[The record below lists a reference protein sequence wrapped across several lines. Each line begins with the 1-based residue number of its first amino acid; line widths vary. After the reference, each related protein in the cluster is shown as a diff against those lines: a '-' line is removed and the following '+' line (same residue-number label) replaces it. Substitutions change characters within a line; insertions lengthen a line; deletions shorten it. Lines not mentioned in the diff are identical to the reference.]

1 MKNTIQITDLDY
13 NRLNGMINSM
23 REHNQREYNDLLIL
37 ELELERA
44 ERTNPRKI
52 TSEFVTM
59 NSVIEVLDCDT
70 NKTMEIRLVYPRD
83 ANFKLGKIS
92 VLSPLGSALLGYK
105 VGTEISFEVPK
116 GMKKM
121 KISRIIYQPE
131 ANGEFTL

>member
-13 NRLNGMINSM
+13 NRLNGMIVSM
-23 REHNQREYNDLLIL
+23 RKSNQKEYNDLLFL
-37 ELELERA
+37 ESELERA
-44 ERTNPRKI
+44 KRTNPRKI

-70 NKTMEIRLVYPRD
+70 NKAMEIKLVYPRD
-83 ANFKLGKIS
+83 ANFKLGRIS
-92 VLSPLGSALLGYK
+92 VLSPLGSALLGYS
-105 VGTEISFEVPK
+105 VGSEISYNVPT

-131 ANGEFTL
+131 ANGEFAL

>member
-13 NRLNGMINSM
+13 NRLNGMIVSM
-23 REHNQREYNDLLIL
+23 RKNNQKEYNDLLFL
-37 ELELERA
+37 ESELERA
-44 ERTNPRKI
+44 KRTNPRKI

-92 VLSPLGSALLGYK
+92 VLSPLGSALLGYS
-105 VGTEISFEVPK
+105 VGSEISYKVPK

>member
-13 NRLNGMINSM
+13 NRLNGMIVSM
-23 REHNQREYNDLLIL
+23 RKNNQKEYNDLLFL
-37 ELELERA
+37 ESELERA
-44 ERTNPRKI
+44 KRTNPRKI

-70 NKTMEIRLVYPRD
+70 NKAMEIKLVYPRD
-83 ANFKLGKIS
+83 ANFKLGRIS
-92 VLSPLGSALLGYK
+92 VLSPLGSALLGYS
-105 VGTEISFEVPK
+105 VGSEISYKVPT

-131 ANGEFTL
+131 ANGEFAL

>member
-13 NRLNGMINSM
+13 NRLNGMIISM
-23 REHNQREYNDLLIL
+23 RKSNQKEYNDLLYL
-37 ELELERA
+37 ESELERA
-44 ERTNPRKI
+44 VRTNPRKI

-59 NSVIEVLDCDT
+59 NSVIEVEDCDM

-83 ANFKLGKIS
+83 SNFKQGKIS

-105 VGTEISFEVPK
+105 AGSEVSYKVPG

-121 KISRIIYQPE
+121 KILRIIYQPE

>member
-13 NRLNGMINSM
+13 NRLNGMIVSM
-23 REHNQREYNDLLIL
+23 RKNNQKEYNDLLFL
-37 ELELERA
+37 ESELERA
-44 ERTNPRKI
+44 KRTTPRKI

-70 NKTMEIRLVYPRD
+70 NKAMEIKLVYPRD
-83 ANFKLGKIS
+83 ANFKLGRIS
-92 VLSPLGSALLGYK
+92 VLSPLGSALLGYS
-105 VGTEISFEVPK
+105 VGSEISYNVPT

-131 ANGEFTL
+131 ANGEFAL

>member
-13 NRLNGMINSM
+13 NRLNGMIVSM
-23 REHNQREYNDLLIL
+23 RKNNQKEYNDLLFL
-37 ELELERA
+37 ESELERA
-44 ERTNPRKI
+44 KRTNPRKI

-70 NKTMEIRLVYPRD
+70 NKTMEIKLVYPRD
-83 ANFKLGKIS
+83 ANFKLGRIS
-92 VLSPLGSALLGYK
+92 VLSPLGSALLGYS
-105 VGTEISFEVPK
+105 VGSEISYQVPK

-131 ANGEFTL
+131 ANGEFAL

>member
-13 NRLNGMINSM
+13 NRLHDMIMGM
-23 REHNQREYNDLLIL
+23 RKFNQKEYNDLLFL
-37 ELELERA
+37 ESELERA

-52 TSEFVTM
+52 TSEYVTM

-83 ANFKLGKIS
+83 ANFKQGKIS

-105 VGTEISFEVPK
+105 AGSEVSYRVPK
-116 GMKKM
+116 GIKKM
-121 KISRIIYQPE
+121 KILRIIYQPE
-131 ANGEFTL
+131 ANGEFSL